1 MLSLLVLGVLSVHP
15 ALVDPPDFSGLPPWA
30 PHNPI
35 EANRSVLFAP
45 PLMMPPRGQDWGL
58 TLNLD
63 YSSAIELYTDAQ
75 RSVTLDAELG
85 RFQVW
90 LTRRIDDRWFVF
102 GQVQIQ
108 GAYDGFMDRFINWYH
123 SILGVD
129 YIARDIRPIN
139 KYKYEIV
146 YGKGQSL
153 TYGPVDLGIGDS
165 RVGVGLTLGA
175 HAQVLLVL
183 GLPTSTAPGYRAGM
197 LQTGLILTG
206 EAPLL
211 SFVTISGSV
220 GIGFTPRTGTLAAFE
235 NVFFVSFSGGPRIRL
250 SWRNF
255 LYANLFV
262 QTPPF
267 HDTGLRPMDL
277 VDFYIDFGWMFR
289 IDPRTELWVGIVEDP
304 FPDGPALDVAF
315 RVGLK
320 TAF

>member
-1 MLSLLVLGVLSVHP
+1 MISLLVLGVLAAKP
-15 ALVDPPDFSGLPPWA
+15 PPPPPDFSGLPPWA
-30 PHNPI
+30 PQNPI

-45 PLMMPPRGQDWGL
+45 PLMMPAGDWGL
-58 TLNLD
+58 TFAFD
-63 YSSAIELYTDAQ
+63 YASSIELY
-75 RSVTLDAELG
+75 SYLNKGITLDAELG
-85 RFQVW
+85 RLQVW

-123 SILGVD
+123 SLLGVKYD
-129 YIARDIRPIN
+129 ARSIRPLN
-139 KYKYEIV
+139 KYKYSITYEKEQTI
-146 YGKGQSL
+146 S
-153 TYGPVDLGIGDS
+153 YGPVDLGIGDS
-165 RVGVGLTLGA
+165 RIGLGRMLGH

-183 GLPTSTAPGYRAGM
+183 GLPTSTAPGYRAGT
-197 LQTGLILTG
+197 LQTGLIIMG

-211 SFVTISGSV
+211 PWLTVSGSV
-220 GIGFTPRTGTLAAFE
+220 GVGFTPKTGTLAPYE
-235 NVFFVSFSGGPRIRL
+235 KTVFFSFSGGPRVRL

-267 HDTGLRPMDL
+267 HGTDLRPMDL
-277 VDFYIDFGWMFR
+277 VDFTIDFGWIFR
-289 IDPRTELWVGIVEDP
+289 IDPRTELWLGIVEDP

-315 RVGLK
+315 RFGIK